1 MLLWI
6 GLFIVLTAVAVYFR
20 LSLIIWSAMLA
31 VGLGVMH
38 LVPDIGTATLA
49 LLWLIYAAVVIPLNL
64 PLLRKNLISGP
75 MFKAMGKAM
84 PTISQTEQE
93 ALDAGDVWWEGELF
107 SGDPDFS
114 KLRSIPK
121 PRLTEEEQ
129 AFIDGPVD
137 ELCRMSRDWEITHE
151 NFDLSPEAWQFIK
164 DKGFFAMII
173 PKEYGGLGFSA
184 LAHSEVVMKLGSRSG
199 STGVTVMVPNSL
211 GPGKLLMHY
220 GTQEQKDYYL
230 PRLAKGEEIPCFGL
244 TGPDNG
250 SDAGAMP
257 DSGVV
262 CYGSFDGNDKVLG
275 IRLNWDKRYITLAP
289 VATLLGIAFKL
300 YDPDHLLSE
309 VEDRGITLA
318 LVKRDTE
325 GVEVGKRHFPSNQAF
340 MNGPIRGKDVFIP
353 MDWIIGGEAYIGKG
367 WSMLMECLADGRAIS
382 LPALGTAASKL
393 ASRYTGSYCRI
404 RKQFRTPIGYFEGVE
419 EALGKIGGQ
428 TYAIESARLLVL
440 SALDQG
446 EVPSVISG
454 VVKQQTMERMREV
467 VNHAMDIHGGHGICM
482 GPNNFLGRGYQL
494 IPVGI
499 TVEGANILTRT
510 MIIFG
515 QGALRSHPYL
525 LKEVEAFHHPD
536 RKQGLKAFDRA
547 LFAHMG
553 FIMSNVVRSFW
564 MGLTSARLLQTPGNK
579 VSAYYYRQLVRMS
592 AAFALIT
599 DCCLAVLGGSLKRRE
614 KISGRL
620 ADVLSNMYVISAA
633 LKHYEDEGEPAE
645 DQALLRWACDDAL
658 FNIQTAM
665 KGVMTNMPV
674 PLLGSLLNF
683 LVFPL
688 TKPYK
693 GPNDKQGHDVARLLL
708 SPGDARARLTRGV
721 YVSGDA
727 NDATG
732 RIDHAL
738 DYVLKTE
745 DLEKRLREHM
755 KKGELSPASLTL
767 YEDAKAKAI
776 ITAQEYDLLIEAQAA
791 VRNAIKVDEFAFPGW
806 AVETPGS
813 VDRSAPAVEQLEVV
827 AQQRKVSDAGQ

>member
-1 MLLWI
+1 MLMWI
-6 GLFIVLTAVAVYFR
+6 GLFVLITAVAVYFR
-20 LSLIIWSAMLA
+20 IPLLLWSVLVAAGLA
-31 VGLGVMH
+31 GMHFVPGV
-38 LVPDIGTATLA
+38 GTATLS
-49 LLWLIYAAVVIPLNL
+49 LLWLIYAAVVVPLNL
-64 PLLRKNLISGP
+64 PLLRKNLISKPLYKG
-75 MFKAMGKAM
+75 MAKAM

-93 ALDAGDVWWEGELF
+93 ALDAGDVWWESDLF
-107 SGDPDFS
+107 SGKPDFS

-121 PRLTEEEQ
+121 PKLSEEEQ
-129 AFIDGPVD
+129 AFLDGPVE
-137 ELCRMSRDWEITHE
+137 ELCRMSNDWKITHE
-151 NFDLSPEAWQFIK
+151 DFDLSPEAWQFIK

-173 PKEYGGLGFSA
+173 PKEYGGLGYSA

-199 STGVTVMVPNSL
+199 STAVTVMVPNSL

-230 PRLAKGEEIPCFGL
+230 PRLAKGEEVPCFGL
-244 TGPDNG
+244 TGPDAG

-257 DSGVV
+257 DTGVV
-262 CYGSFDGNDKVLG
+262 CYGSFEGRDNVLG
-275 IRLNWDKRYITLAP
+275 VRLNWEKRYITLAP

-300 YDPDHLLSE
+300 YDPDHLLSD

-353 MDWIIGGEAYIGKG
+353 LDWIIGGEEYIGKG

-393 ASRYTGSYCRI
+393 ASRYTGSYSRV

-419 EALGKIGGQ
+419 EVLAEIGGQ
-428 TYAIESARLLVL
+428 TYAIEAARLLVL

-525 LKEVEAFHHPD
+525 LKEVEAIHNPD
-536 RKQGLKAFDRA
+536 KKRGVKEFDRA

-553 FIMSNVVRSFW
+553 FIISNVVRSFW
-564 MGLTSARLLQTPGNK
+564 MGITSARLLRTPGDD
-579 VSAYYYRQLVRMS
+579 VSRYYYRQTVRMS
-592 AAFALIT
+592 SAFALTT
-599 DCCLAVLGGSLKRRE
+599 DFCLGLLGGSLKRRE

-620 ADVLSNMYVISAA
+620 ADVLSNLYVMTAM
-633 LKHYEDEGEPAE
+633 LKHYEDEGEQKE
-645 DQALLRWACDDAL
+645 DAVLLRWACDDAL

-665 KGVMTNMPV
+665 KGVMTNLPIPFV
-674 PLLGSLLNF
+674 GSLLNF

-693 GPNDKQGHDVARLLL
+693 GPNDRQGRAVARLLL
-708 SPGDARARLTRGV
+708 SPSTARDRLTRGI

-732 RIDHAL
+732 RVDHAL

-745 DLEKRLREHM
+745 PLETRLREHM
-755 KKGELSPASLTL
+755 KNGELSSASLSL
-767 YEDAKAKAI
+767 YEDARDRKLITDEEYRLLQEAK
-776 ITAQEYDLLIEAQAA
+776 AA
-791 VRNAIKVDEFAFPGW
+791 VRNAIKVDEFVFPGW
-806 AVETPGS
+806 EVATPGS
-813 VDRSAPAVEQLEVV
+813 RQQTEEPAEQPDIGVEQ
-827 AQQRKVSDAGQ
+827 RTMSGGS